1 MIVSASR
8 RTDIPAFY
16 SEWFF
21 NRLREGYVLVRNP
34 MNPHRISRISLK
46 PDVVDG
52 IVFWTKNP
60 APMLERLDGLS
71 EYPYYF
77 QLTLNPYGKDV
88 ESMVPSKGEVLLPAF
103 RSLAEKIGKERVLW
117 RYDPILFSEKYTME
131 YHLRYFQL
139 LASKLAGFT
148 ELCTVSFLDFYRNTA
163 ARVRPLGL
171 IRPTPAQEVELIGH
185 FAGIARESGIKLR
198 ACAEDVNFEKLGV
211 RRACCVDAER
221 LGRLGSCCHLAVRKD
236 RNQRPLC
243 GCDES
248 VDIGAYHTCAHGCLY
263 CYANSSPTRAQSNFA
278 AHDPCS
284 PLLFGHVGNGDVVGV
299 PKLCSCRDGQLRF

>member
-21 NRLREGYVLVRNP
+21 NRLQEGYVLVRNP
-34 MNPHRISRISLK
+34 MNPHRISRIILK

-71 EYPYYF
+71 GYPYYF
-77 QLTLNPYGKDV
+77 QFTLNPYGKDV
-88 ESMVPSKGEVLLPAF
+88 EPMVPSKGGVLLPAF

-117 RYDPILFSEKYTME
+117 RYDPILFSGKYTME

-163 ARVRPLGL
+163 ARVRSLGL
-171 IRPTPAQEVELIGH
+171 IRPTPGQEAELIGR
-185 FAGIARESGIKLR
+185 FAGIARESGIMLR
-198 ACAEDVNFEKLGV
+198 ACAEDVDFEPLGV
-211 RRACCVDAER
+211 HRACCVDAER
-221 LGRLGSCCHLAVRKD
+221 LGRLGGCRLSVKKD
-236 RNQRPLC
+236 RNPRPLC

-248 VDIGAYHTCAHGCLY
+248 IDIGAYHTCAHGCLY
-263 CYANSSPTRAQSNFA
+263 CYANSSPARVRNNLA
-278 AHDPCS
+278 AHDPRS
-284 PLLFGHVGNGDVVGV
+284 PLLFGHIGDDDVVCV
-299 PKLCSCRDGQLRF
+299 SKLRSCRDGQLRF